1 MNRKDLLAVLNAE
14 LRPEMFRDYAP
25 NGLQVEGAETIS
37 HIVTAVSASLATID
51 AALAMGAD
59 TLLVH
64 HGYFWKGE
72 DARLVGM
79 KRRRLARLIEN
90 NVNLIAYHL
99 PLDAH
104 AVLGNNAQ
112 LAADLGWRD
121 SGERCGDQDLVWIG
135 ECATAPADKIAAHV
149 GAVLGVKPLL
159 LGDAALPVSRVAW
172 CSGGADSY
180 FLSAVEAGVDL
191 FLTGEVSEP
200 CVHIAEETGVRFL
213 SAGHH
218 ATERGGVRALGQWL
232 ETQTGVKCS
241 FIDLF
246 HPV

>member
-1 MNRKDLLAVLNAE
+1 MHRKDLLALLNAE
-14 LRPEMFRDYAP
+14 LQPERFRDYAP

-72 DARLVGM
+72 DARLIGM

-90 NVNLIAYHL
+90 NMNLIAYHL

-112 LAADLGWRD
+112 LAQDFGWRD
-121 SGERCGDQDLVWIG
+121 LGERCGDQDLVWIG
-135 ECATAPADKIAAHV
+135 ECDAAPADKIAAHV

-159 LGDAALPVSRVAW
+159 LGDAKADVSRVAW

-191 FLTGEVSEP
+191 FLSGEVSEP
-200 CVHIAEETGVRFL
+200 CVHIAEETGVRYL

-232 ETQTGVKCS
+232 GKQTGVKCS